1 MTEFEWRKQMRDL
14 GGPVQPQ
21 RDLWLDITA
30 RIEAQQQTTTIAPP
44 RRSRWIGGL
53 ALAASVLVA
62 VTAIVHFA
70 PKSGPDQTQLTRVDA
85 AQPALARADADLK
98 ALPNRDPRL
107 VGAVIEVDSATKQL
121 QQSLQQEPNAVFLVG
136 LMNRNYERRLKL
148 ARLASS

>member
-1 MTEFEWRKQMRDL
+1 MSEFEWRKNLRDL
-14 GGPVQPQ
+14 AGPVQPQ
-21 RDLWLDITA
+21 RDLWLDIAA
-30 RIEAQQQTTTIAPP
+30 RIEAQEATTIAAP
-44 RRSRWIGGL
+44 RRSRWMGGL

-70 PKSGPDQTQLTRVDA
+70 PKVQSDQTQLTHIDA
-85 AQPALARADADLK
+85 AQPALARADADIK